1 MSQFFFQLPCALV
14 EVTQLAEILYTNAEG
29 YFIVH
34 WGEGGGRRRE
44 KKEEK
49 RKKKKRKERKKEN
62 DVGFPACQL
71 AYPMD
76 LQQSYISQPVISVW
90 KLKA

>member
-1 MSQFFFQLPCALV
+1 MSQVFFQLPCALV

-49 RKKKKRKERKKEN
+49 RKKKIKERKKRRKKKKKM
-62 DVGFPACQL
+62 VLGFLPANWLTQWTYNRVTL
-71 AYPMD
+71 AN
-76 LQQSYISQPVISVW
+76 L
-90 KLKA
+90 

>member
-1 MSQFFFQLPCALV
+1 M
-14 EVTQLAEILYTNAEG
+14 EVTQLAEILYANAEG

-49 RKKKKRKERKKEN
+49 RKKKREKREKKKKKKEEN
-62 DVGFPACQL
+62 GVGFPACQL

-76 LQQSYISQPVISVW
+76 LQQSYISQPVISV
-90 KLKA
+90 

>member
-14 EVTQLAEILYTNAEG
+14 EVTQLAEILYANAEG

-49 RKKKKRKERKKEN
+49 RKKKIKERKKEEKKRRKWCWVSCLPIGLPN
-62 DVGFPACQL
+62 GL
-71 AYPMD
+71 TTE
-76 LQQSYISQPVISVW
+76 LH
-90 KLKA
+90 